1 MTVTLPCTYIGST
14 ALYKAMVGASCVYTE
29 VFDHYSRQTC
39 RNRATILGANGLE
52 TLIVP
57 VVKPKEKTLVKDIL
71 INNDKPWQIEHLR
84 AIQTA
89 YNSSPF
95 LEFYLDDLLPFY
107 TKKFK
112 YLADYNMQMRQ
123 TVCSLLGI
131 SPELRFTD
139 HYERVL
145 ENDYRHLVEKHAQV
159 PEYLNLE
166 PYYQVFGQKFGFQP
180 NLTILDL
187 IFNMGPESILF
198 IKKRLN
204 IRPDGIRL

>member
-107 TKKFK
+107 TRPQK
-112 YLADYNMQMRQ
+112 YLAEFNMGLQQ
-123 TVCSLLGI
+123 TICSLIGI
-131 SPELRFTD
+131 DTHQEFTHD
-139 HYERVL
+139 YHRDV
-145 ENDYRHLVEKHAQV
+145 ENDLRPLVDKHADV
-159 PEYLNLE
+159 PNELTIG
-166 PYYQVFGQKFGFQP
+166 PYYQVFKEKFGFTP
-180 NLTILDL
+180 NVSIIDL
-187 IFNMGPESILF
+187 LMNMGPES
-198 IKKRLN
+198 RL
-204 IRPDGIRL
+204 LLH

>member
-107 TKKFK
+107 TRPQK
-112 YLADYNMQMRQ
+112 YLAEFNMDLQQ
-123 TVCSLLGI
+123 TICSLIGI
-131 SPELRFTD
+131 DTPQEFTHD
-139 HYERVL
+139 YHRDV
-145 ENDYRHLVEKHAQV
+145 ENDLRPLVDKHADV
-159 PEYLNLE
+159 PNELTVG
-166 PYYQVFGQKFGFQP
+166 PYYQVFKEKFGFTP
-180 NLTILDL
+180 NVSIIDL
-187 IFNMGPESILF
+187 LMNMGPES
-198 IKKRLN
+198 RL
-204 IRPDGIRL
+204 LLH